1 LFHQPVTIWG
11 ALGIIGIMTSILLV

>member
-11 ALGIIGIMTSILLV
+11 ALGIIGIMTSTLLV